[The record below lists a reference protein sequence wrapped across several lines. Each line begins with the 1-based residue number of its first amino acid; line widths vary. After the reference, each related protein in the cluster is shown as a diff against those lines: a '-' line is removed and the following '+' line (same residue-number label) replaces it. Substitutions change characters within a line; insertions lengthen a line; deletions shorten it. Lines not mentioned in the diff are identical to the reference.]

1 MPSDAALLAKTDGEV
16 ELGGGG
22 GDRLKRGGEPRQ
34 VKADRGV
41 ALERQHHLEQ
51 RMTGQRAGRV
61 DDLDQPFERQ
71 LLMVVGG
78 EIGGPHT
85 GNQVAE
91 ARIAAG
97 VGAQHQG
104 VDEEADQIVERT
116 VGAARDRAADR
127 DVGAGAQPGEQ
138 SRDTGLQHHEQAGP
152 AVAGQTHQS
161 LMEPRPQRQRDTVAA
176 MAGDRRPRPVGRQL
190 ELIRKT
196 LERAGP
202 ERQLTGHR
210 AVRIALLAQNLV
222 LPQRVVGILHR
233 QRRKLRGAA
242 TAARRIG
249 ATKIAGQ
256 RAPGPAVAGD
266 VMQHQQ
272 QHMLA
277 ARRAQ
282 TAAPAAEARWKD
294 RSRAAAAAATK
305 LAKLSL
311 GRALHLEHRSRRRGF
326 EDQLARHAER
336 VAERWCASSRGARP
350 GRPAQLPGPPGRARP

>member
-1 MPSDAALLAKTDGEV
+1 MRGVVPLAQDGVALRRGQNVQAPDRPVGCRKRRLEKTHQPPRHRLDAGAIEQVGGVLQNARYPGRRSVGRALLAKADREV

-41 ALERQHHLEQ
+41 VLERQHHLEQ

-104 VDEEADQIVERT
+104 VDEEPDQIVERT
-116 VGAARDRAADR
+116 VGAARDRAPDR

-138 SRDTGLQHHEQAGP
+138 GRDTGLQHHEQAGP

-176 MAGDRRPRPVGRQL
+176 MARRPPAAADRSAARADPEHPRACWSRTPADGPSRCPDRSPRPKPR
-190 ELIRKT
+190 
-196 LERAGP
+196 
-202 ERQLTGHR
+202 
-210 AVRIALLAQNLV
+210 
-222 LPQRVVGILHR
+222 
-233 QRRKLRGAA
+233 AA
-242 TAARRIG
+242 TACSRHI
-249 ATKIAGQ
+249 
-256 RAPGPAVAGD
+256 
-266 VMQHQQ
+266 
-272 QHMLA
+272 
-277 ARRAQ
+277 
-282 TAAPAAEARWKD
+282 APAAPQAPGRCRGSAPRRRDQD
-294 RSRAAAAAATK
+294 RGPAGPRT
-305 LAKLSL
+305 
-311 GRALHLEHRSRRRGF
+311 SRRR
-326 EDQLARHAER
+326 
-336 VAERWCASSRGARP
+336 
-350 GRPAQLPGPPGRARP
+350 

>member
-1 MPSDAALLAKTDGEV
+1 MTSGVRAAWAANSSGKVASGTGCAVSFHSRRSGVALRRGQNVQAPDRPVGCRKRRLEQTHQPRRHRLDAGAIEQVGGVLQNARYPGRRSVGRALLAKTDGEV

-22 GDRLKRGGEPRQ
+22 GDRFKRGGEPRQ

-104 VDEEADQIVERT
+104 VDEEPDQIVERT
-116 VGAARDRAADR
+116 VGAARDRAPDR

-138 SRDTGLQHHEQAGP
+138 SRETGLQHHEQADP

-176 MAGDRRPRPVGRQL
+176 MAGDRRPRPIGRQL

-242 TAARRIG
+242 TAARRVG

-256 RAPGPAVAGD
+256 RAP
-266 VMQHQQ
+266 
-272 QHMLA
+272 
-277 ARRAQ
+277 
-282 TAAPAAEARWKD
+282 
-294 RSRAAAAAATK
+294 AT
-305 LAKLSL
+305 
-311 GRALHLEHRSRRRGF
+311 SRRR
-326 EDQLARHAER
+326 
-336 VAERWCASSRGARP
+336 
-350 GRPAQLPGPPGRARP
+350 